1 MTSPDLVL
9 AHNDLQR
16 CTQLFA
22 DQQNQIIYRSFVADT
37 QTAVGAML
45 KLAEGQTHHCLL
57 ESVEGGEVRGR
68 FSVIGI
74 KPNLIWRSRGRDV
87 FINRQPESTP
97 EAFIRQG
104 DVNPLD
110 SLRTLLQESAML
122 NTAPLPPMAAGLFG
136 YLGYDMIR
144 HVEKLPDNNPC
155 QLDVYDSI
163 MIRPSVVA
171 IFDRLK
177 DTITLA
183 YQIRANAFDT
193 AEEGWK
199 AAQTTLDET
208 EACLR
213 GDVPSPVSLPA
224 QSELQEPKSNLSKE
238 RFFEMVNRAKEYIS
252 AGDIFQVVLSQRFTI
267 PFSLPSLALYRSLRR
282 LNPSPFLFHFKLDK
296 LAIVGSSPEIL
307 VRLRDEEVT
316 IRPIAGTRPRGAN
329 EAEDAANAESLMA
342 DIKER
347 SEHLMLLDLGRND
360 VGRVSKPGS
369 VRVVSNFQ
377 IELYSHVMHIASEV
391 RGTIRPECDML
402 DALVAGFPAGTVSGA
417 PKIRAMEIIDELEP
431 DRRGIYAGALGYISA
446 TGEMDTCIALRTAVL
461 KGGKMHIQ
469 AGAGIVYD
477 SVPQSEFEEC
487 QNKARALVRAAADAL
502 QFS

>member
-1 MTSPDLVL
+1 
-9 AHNDLQR
+9 
-16 CTQLFA
+16 
-22 DQQNQIIYRSFVADT
+22 
-37 QTAVGAML
+37 
-45 KLAEGQTHHCLL
+45 
-57 ESVEGGEVRGR
+57 
-68 FSVIGI
+68 
-74 KPNLIWRSRGRDV
+74 
-87 FINRQPESTP
+87 
-97 EAFIRQG
+97 
-104 DVNPLD
+104 
-110 SLRTLLQESAML
+110 
-122 NTAPLPPMAAGLFG
+122 
-136 YLGYDMIR
+136 
-144 HVEKLPDNNPC
+144 
-155 QLDVYDSI
+155 
-163 MIRPSVVA
+163 
-171 IFDRLK
+171 

-199 AAQTTLDET
+199 AAQNALDET

-213 GDVPSPVSLPA
+213 GDLPSPVSLPA
-224 QSELQEPKSNLSKE
+224 QSELPEPKSNLSKE

-282 LNPSPFLFHFKLDK
+282 LNPSPFLFHFKLDE

-316 IRPIAGTRPRGAN
+316 IRPIAGTRPRGGN